1 MHAQKK
7 KTFRIQWGNKPSSQ
21 KKKWTWKLGNKN
33 TRYFQAVVILI
44 IATIP
49 WESAAR
55 AVLGTLSKKSSL
67 QSRCHPREGALPCSW
82 FSDKEAD

>member
-7 KTFRIQWGNKPSSQ
+7 SFRIQWGNKPASR
-21 KKKWTWKLGNKN
+21 KKKKNKPRTWKLGNKN

-49 WESAAR
+49 
-55 AVLGTLSKKSSL
+55 
-67 QSRCHPREGALPCSW
+67 
-82 FSDKEAD
+82 